1 MLNPATRMQLRR
13 SADLYPGLAVNTRN
27 IGEIVAGAKLRQV
40 KPLVRYDLTAVLDK
54 DEREASW
61 EQYSSMTP
69 EQRSVLRANGWTS
82 NTAARHAGAPTGLAK
97 QAARPLAAT
106 VQPTVSR
113 PGKPTKPPRE
123 APAGTITV
131 APPPR
136 KN

>member
-1 MLNPATRMQLRR
+1 
-13 SADLYPGLAVNTRN
+13 
-27 IGEIVAGAKLRQV
+27 
-40 KPLVRYDLTAVLDK
+40 
-54 DEREASW
+54 
-61 EQYSSMTP
+61 MTP
-69 EQRSVLRANGWTS
+69 EQRAVLRANGWTS

-113 PGKPTKPPRE
+113 PGKPTKPSRE

-131 APPPR
+131 APPAR